1 MDYEGEMKEA
11 EEVIGVMKSLSSIV
25 NTDEDFNTIQQVVQ
39 NLESLVNNCLLQQKQ
54 VQSCIQGLREKVKAK
69 EQRILNAQ
77 KLNLK
82 DEELE
87 ELRNNLAEARIE
99 EEKARATARSMEE
112 HLDGLAEQL
121 QSVEAQKQTLAALA
135 SEETQLKNELSLFST
150 ISGIIPDLAKANVF
164 AGTLL
169 DNEDVREFTLDY
181 SDMSPY
187 QQSKTIWDM
196 IR

>member
-1 MDYEGEMKEA
+1 
-11 EEVIGVMKSLSSIV
+11 
-25 NTDEDFNTIQQVVQ
+25 
-39 NLESLVNNCLLQQKQ
+39 
-54 VQSCIQGLREKVKAK
+54 
-69 EQRILNAQ
+69 
-77 KLNLK
+77 
-82 DEELE
+82 
-87 ELRNNLAEARIE
+87 
-99 EEKARATARSMEE
+99 MEE